1 MDTENGVNA
10 WVLVPNAVISD
21 MRLDLDNLPSDLDVL
36 HQLVRDMAA
45 IVEHRDGEIERLQA
59 IIQKLQRMQFG
70 RSSERL
76 DPDQLALG
84 LEDLDADIGRIEES
98 RPVLISPA
106 PDPTPH
112 RKPLPA
118 HLPREEVLLDIAGDA
133 CPDCGHVLHGIG
145 ESVSEMLDWV
155 PAQLRVVRIVRPKY
169 ACRGCGTVAQ
179 MPAPERPIAG
189 GLATPALLTQ
199 VLVSKYCDHT
209 PLYRQSQIFARHGV
223 DLSRSTLAGWVG
235 GACWWLE
242 ALHEKLCANLFA
254 SDHLFADDTPV
265 PVLDPGRGKTKTGR
279 LWVYARD
286 ERPWSGPAPPAAVY
300 LFAPD
305 RKAERP
311 VTHLARFKGV
321 LHVDGYAG
329 FERLTARGDVVLAA
343 CWAHTRRKF
352 YDVEQA
358 TGSPIATDA
367 LRRIH
372 DLYEVEAKVRGRS
385 PADRLA
391 WRRSLSKPLVAS
403 MREWLEA
410 QRRLVPARSTLAEAI
425 SYALGRWASLRRFL
439 DDGRI
444 ELDTNPVERAIRPVA
459 LGRKNHLFA
468 GSDGGGHRWAVIC
481 SLIETA
487 KLNGVEPYA
496 WLNDTLQRMVDG
508 HPANRLEELLPWN
521 WKTGAHVT
529 A

>member
-1 MDTENGVNA
+1 
-10 WVLVPNAVISD
+10 
-21 MRLDLDNLPSDLDVL
+21 MRLDLENLPSDTTLL
-36 HQLVRDMAA
+36 HQLVRNMASV
-45 IVEHRDGEIERLQA
+45 VEHRNDEIERLQA
-59 IIQKLQRMQFG
+59 IIKKLKRMQFG
-70 RSSERL
+70 RSAERL
-76 DPDQLALG
+76 DPDQLALA

-98 RPVLISPA
+98 RPVIVKPVGDA
-106 PDPTPH
+106 PH
-112 RKPLPA
+112 RKPLPD
-118 HLPREEVLLDIAGDA
+118 HLPREEVLLDVASDA
-133 CPDCGHVLHGIG
+133 CAGCGGTVHSIG

-169 ACRGCGTVAQ
+169 ACRACGTVAQ
-179 MPAPERPIAG
+179 VPAPERPIAG
-189 GLATPALLTQ
+189 GLATPALLAQ

-242 ALHEKLCANLFA
+242 ALHQKLCTDVFA

-265 PVLDPGRGKTKTGR
+265 PVLDPGRGRTKTGR

-286 ERPWSGPAPPAAVY
+286 QRGWGGPAPPAAVY

-305 RKAERP
+305 RKAKRP
-311 VTHLARFKGV
+311 VAHLKDFKGV
-321 LHVDGYAG
+321 VHVDGYAG
-329 FERLTARGDVVLAA
+329 FERLTVRGDVVLAA

-352 YDVEQA
+352 YDVEQQ
-358 TGSPIATDA
+358 TGSPIAAEA
-367 LRRIH
+367 LRRIG
-372 DLYEVEAKVRGRS
+372 DIYAVEAKARGQS
-385 PADRLA
+385 PAHRLA
-391 WRRSLSKPLVAS
+391 WRRSLSRPLVIATKQ
-403 MREWLEA
+403 WLEA
-410 QRRLVPARSTLAEAI
+410 QLAQVPARSTLADAI
-425 SYALGRWASLRRFL
+425 RYALGRWASLTRFL
-439 DDGRI
+439 DDGGI

-496 WLNDTLQRMVDG
+496 WLRDIIERMVEG
-508 HPANRLEELLPWN
+508 HPVNRLDELLPWN
-521 WKTGAHVT
+521 WAANHRL
-529 A
+529 AA